1 MRIIHAHIESC
12 RNRDSI
18 LMSKAAANSR
28 RRIPGAPVRKAT
40 NVTLPEP
47 LLRQARELGVNL
59 SQACER
65 GLAATVAEV
74 RAKQWLEANRAA
86 LQAWNEYVDK
96 NSLPLAEFRQF

>member
-1 MRIIHAHIESC
+1 MRMIHAHTEYSHC
-12 RNRDSI
+12 LGTI
-18 LMSKAAANSR
+18 LMSGATASSR

-47 LLRQARELGVNL
+47 LLQQARELGVNL

-65 GLAATVAEV
+65 GLAATVAEA
-74 RAKQWLEANRAA
+74 RAQQWLETNRAA

-96 NSLPLAEFRQF
+96 NGRPLAEFRPF